1 MGKSTSRHTEPVKIS
16 KNSQYVKISTL
27 YLTALICLLIGFLGG
42 TVLTVYKLD
51 QTPAPPKSAPHAA
64 PRDGA
69 MDEQKIKKLEQD
81 VHADPA
87 NLTAWIDLGN
97 IYFDTNQFSKSI
109 HAYQK
114 ALAIDPNNADVW
126 TDLGIMFRRSGQPKK
141 AIEAFDQAIKI
152 APAHEI
158 SRFNKG
164 IVLLHDLNNPQA
176 AIEAW
181 EGLLSVNPNATA
193 PNGQSVK
200 SLVEMF
206 KERLQ
211 AKDQP

>member
-1 MGKSTSRHTEPVKIS
+1 
-16 KNSQYVKISTL
+16 
-27 YLTALICLLIGFLGG
+27 
-42 TVLTVYKLD
+42 
-51 QTPAPPKSAPHAA
+51 
-64 PRDGA
+64 